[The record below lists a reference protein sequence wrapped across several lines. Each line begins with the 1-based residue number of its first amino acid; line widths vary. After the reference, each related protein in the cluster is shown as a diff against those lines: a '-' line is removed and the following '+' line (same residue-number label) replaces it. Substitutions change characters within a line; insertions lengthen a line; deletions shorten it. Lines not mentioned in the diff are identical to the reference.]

1 MRFQDLGRAHSLTD
15 SRRKQ
20 CWAASHIFS
29 SFSSFFLL
37 FLPVS
42 LFILSERPWRFTSW
56 NPAISRP
63 RHPLT
68 PPSPKHTKGDSKM
81 VFEIFL
87 RCGTQAPGANCTWFR
102 MMPGVNAGFL
112 VPLGALAAPIDDTIG
127 PVARLRVFR
136 GRLSI
141 LKVIARWFSKSS
153 WGAGLRLLEQIASDF
168 AWCQGSTL
176 AS

>member
-1 MRFQDLGRAHSLTD
+1 
-15 SRRKQ
+15 
-20 CWAASHIFS
+20 
-29 SFSSFFLL
+29 
-37 FLPVS
+37 
-42 LFILSERPWRFTSW
+42 
-56 NPAISRP
+56 
-63 RHPLT
+63 
-68 PPSPKHTKGDSKM
+68 M

-87 RCGTQAPGANCTWFR
+87 RCGTQAPEANCTWFRMMPGVNTGFLVPLGALAAPIDDTIGPVARLRVFRGRLSIPKVIARWFSKSSWGAGLRLLEQIASWFR

-141 LKVIARWFSKSS
+141 PKVIARWFSKSS
-153 WGAGLRLLEQIASDF
+153 WGAGLRLLEQIAHDF
-168 AWCQGSTL
+168 AWCQESTL

>member
-1 MRFQDLGRAHSLTD
+1 MISHDARSQRWLLSTLRRLSGTHRWHNRAG
-15 SRRKQ
+15 
-20 CWAASHIFS
+20 S
-29 SFSSFFLL
+29 SPKGLQG
-37 FLPVS
+37 
-42 LFILSERPWRFTSW
+42 
-56 NPAISRP
+56 
-63 RHPLT
+63 
-68 PPSPKHTKGDSKM
+68 SPKHTKGDSKM

-141 LKVIARWFSKSS
+141 PKVIARWFSKSS
-153 WGAGLRLLEQIASDF
+153 WGAGLKLLKQIAHDF
-168 AWCQGSTL
+168 AWCQESTL